1 MRRRHGLIDWEL
13 LDTVLFL
20 VMMVAGV
27 IFLCKMIA
35 WVLFKG
41 IPWLLGGICACAR
54 AVGAGIARAFG
65 WAAGRDEVRAMT
77 SGRPAMS
84 RSEYLRLQKVLQEKT
99 LLACGVVEGTDPILA
114 RKALDQLCVYAKQG
128 CALAALH
135 VSRAIRNGE
144 VVPQDDQLADKWYA
158 FYIKLQERAQSMMA
172 SDTAVEVR

>member
-27 IFLCKMIA
+27 VFLCKMIV

-41 IPWLLGGICACAR
+41 IPWLLSGIGVCAR
-54 AVGAGIARAFG
+54 AVGAGIARTFG
-65 WAAGRDEVRAMT
+65 RNAERDEVHAMV
-77 SGRPAMS
+77 SVRPAMS
-84 RSEYLRLQKVLQEKT
+84 RSEYLQRQKVLQKKT
-99 LLACGVVEGTDPILA
+99 FRACGVVEGTDPVLA
-114 RKALDQLCVYAKQG
+114 RKALNQLCGYAKQG

-158 FYIKLQERAQSMMA
+158 FYVKLQERVQQ
-172 SDTAVEVR
+172 RLN

>member
-1 MRRRHGLIDWEL
+1 MRRRRGLIDWEL

-27 IFLCKMIA
+27 IFLCKMIV

-41 IPWLLGGICACAR
+41 IPWLLRGICACAR

-65 WAAGRDEVRAMT
+65 CSEERNRIRAT
-77 SGRPAMS
+77 ASVRPAMS
-84 RSEYLRLQKVLQEKT
+84 RSEYLQLQKVLQEKT
-99 LLACGVVEGTDPILA
+99 FRACGVVEGTDPILA
-114 RKALDQLCVYAKQG
+114 RKALNQLCGYAKQG

-144 VVPQDDQLADKWYA
+144 VVPQDDKLADKWYA
-158 FYIKLQERAQSMMA
+158 FYVKLQER
-172 SDTAVEVR
+172 VRQQLN

>member
-1 MRRRHGLIDWEL
+1 MRRQRGLIDWEL

-27 IFLCKMIA
+27 IFLCKMIV

-41 IPWLLGGICACAR
+41 IPWLLGGICACAH
-54 AVGAGIARAFG
+54 AVGTGIARALG
-65 WAAGRDEVRAMT
+65 WTVERNEVRSMA
-77 SGRPAMS
+77 SVRPAMS
-84 RSEYLRLQKVLQEKT
+84 RDEYLQRQKALQEKT
-99 LLACGVVEGTDPILA
+99 IQACAAVEGADPILA
-114 RKALDQLCVYAKQG
+114 RKALGQLCVYAKQG

-158 FYIKLQERAQSMMA
+158 FYVKLQERTQSMMA
-172 SDTAVEVR
+172 GDMTVEVR

>member
-1 MRRRHGLIDWEL
+1 MRRRRGLIDWEL

-27 IFLCKMIA
+27 IFLCKMIV

-41 IPWLLGGICACAR
+41 IPWLLRGICACAR
-54 AVGAGIARAFG
+54 AVGAGIARALG
-65 WAAGRDEVRAMT
+65 WSKGKDDICT
-77 SGRPAMS
+77 TGPARRVMS
-84 RSEYLRLQKVLQEKT
+84 RSEYLQLQKILQEKT
-99 LLACGVVEGTDPILA
+99 FHACGVVEGTDPILA
-114 RKALDQLCVYAKQG
+114 RKALNQLCGYAKQG

-158 FYIKLQERAQSMMA
+158 FYVKLQEQTQSMMA
-172 SDTAVEVR
+172 GDMTVEVW